1 MVILFFTWCVDD
13 VDDGCSHSLNM
24 MVSRGSRGIRRHFKS
39 IQLVVTLMVTSPV
52 LEMPRTCW
60 VCSGRAMGHGQV
72 AGPCAPHWPLHW
84 TRGLCLMSGSVV
96 LRTRRTQHAPSV
108 WEQWPPDITSKHGA
122 AQVIYRRPSDGGV
135 VSSTL
140 FPQTIVWGAD
150 LDGSPRLTSGHLTP
164 ANRCVECECTLD
176 TSHRLTCHGH
186 CCCQQDPGQESN
198 SKAQRR
204 FLSPSPLSLSEVTLT
219 AI

>member
-13 VDDGCSHSLNM
+13 VDDGCSHLLIM
-24 MVSRGSRGIRRHFKS
+24 MVSGSSRRFRVHFKS
-39 IQLVVTLMVTSPV
+39 IQLLVTLMVTSPV

-60 VCSGRAMGHGQV
+60 VCSLCPGHGPW
-72 AGPCAPHWPLHW
+72 AGSWSLRSSLAPSLAPAGHGACVW
-84 TRGLCLMSGSVV
+84 CQGSVV
-96 LRTRRTQHAPSV
+96 LRTRHTEHTPGV
-108 WEQWPPDITSKHGA
+108 WEQWPPDITSKHRA
-122 AQVIYRRPSDGGV
+122 ARVIYRRSSDWEV

-140 FPQTIVWGAD
+140 FPQTIAWGAD

-186 CCCQQDPGQESN
+186 CCCQQDPGQE
-198 SKAQRR
+198 
-204 FLSPSPLSLSEVTLT
+204 
-219 AI
+219 